1 MSHRKELREG
11 DMEEWREYSV
21 CRGGDF
27 KSLRS
32 VLLTYCVTVYRK

>member
-27 KSLRS
+27 KE
-32 VLLTYCVTVYRK
+32 CVTDLLCYCI